1 MSTEFLLDVS
11 TLEPC
16 EPLQQILTTLPQLS
30 NGDYIR
36 VLHRMEPHPLYPLL
50 AKQGYVWMMQMGK
63 QTPIELFIWLQG
75 DMQAELSVKK
85 ALLNS

>member
-16 EPLQQILTTLPQLS
+16 EPLQQILATLPQLS

-50 AKQGYVWMMQMGK
+50 TKQGYAWMMQTGK
-63 QTPIELFIWLQG
+63 QTPIELFIWQQG
-75 DMQAELSVKK
+75 DMQAEQSLK